1 MRHTLLSFIILFA
14 ITFAKAQYKYDNV
27 KFSTVYLEDLC
38 KTLQNNA
45 DFIILDVRSKG
56 EHDDTSSALN
66 LNIGHLKN
74 AINIDVRELPTRLNE
89 LNAYHDKPVFV
100 YCSHSQRS
108 RRASKMLSDSGFAK
122 VFNING
128 GLTNLHLLE
137 NNLSS
142 CSEVIMET
150 NVPYKLISP
159 QQLSYNIRHKKSY
172 FIIDV
177 RRDSVFNSTTLL
189 EREKAQGQ
197 FETAHSI
204 PLDKFASSISGVPKN
219 KPLLIV
225 DEFGNE
231 SPKAAKLLIEKG
243 YKDVSVL
250 FNGMEAWVQF
260 QSDYPEQPLKWRS
273 QIMYQPIT
281 AEGFDKLMRSNKEV
295 FIADIRTKDE
305 FNNQFKDTWR
315 NIGHLK
321 NAFNIPFTDLQN
333 VLSSITVPKTTPIV
347 IYSFSGNNDI
357 YQAARLFYDAGYKNV
372 NVLLGGI
379 FNLRWKAANLK
390 GKSQLKEWAVN
401 IPEENL

>member
-1 MRHTLLSFIILFA
+1 MRHTLLSCIILLAFSFA
-14 ITFAKAQYKYDNV
+14 NAQYKYDNV
-27 KFSTVYLEDLC
+27 KFKTVYLEDLC

-56 EHDDTSSALN
+56 EHEDTSTALN

-74 AINIDVRELPTRLNE
+74 AINIDVRELPNRLKE
-89 LNAYHDKPVFV
+89 LSAFQDKPVFV

-108 RRASKMLSDSGFAK
+108 RRASKMLSDSGFLN

-128 GLTNLHLLE
+128 GLSNLHLLE
-137 NNLSS
+137 NSLAS
-142 CSEVIMET
+142 CSEVVMET

-159 QQLSYNIRHKKSY
+159 QQLSDNIRNKKSY
-172 FIIDV
+172 FIVDV

-189 EREKAQGQ
+189 EREKAQGR

-204 PLDKFASSISGVPKN
+204 PLDKLAGLLPGIPKGQR
-219 KPLLIV
+219 LLIV

-260 QSDYPEQPLKWRS
+260 QSDMHQLPLSWLTQTNYR
-273 QIMYQPIT
+273 PIT
-281 AEGFDKLMRSNKEV
+281 AEGFDKLMRSEKEV
-295 FIADIRTKDE
+295 IVIDVRNKDE
-305 FNNQFKDTWR
+305 FKNQSKDAWR

-321 NAFNIPFTDLQN
+321 NAINIPFTDLPVQ
-333 VLSSITVPKTTPIV
+333 VSSLPISKTTPVV

-357 YQAARLFYDAGYKNV
+357 YQAARVFSDAGYKNV
-372 NVLLGGI
+372 NVLLGGV

-390 GKSQLKEWAVN
+390 GKSQLKEWTVN